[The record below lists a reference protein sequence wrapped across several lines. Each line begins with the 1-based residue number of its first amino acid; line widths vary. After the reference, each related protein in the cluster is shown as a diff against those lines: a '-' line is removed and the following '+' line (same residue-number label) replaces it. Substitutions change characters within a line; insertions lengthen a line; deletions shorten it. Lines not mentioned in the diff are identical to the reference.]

1 MPWAKNYF
9 DIVYGLSIFT
19 HLSETLHFDWFKELM
34 RVLKPEGIFLF
45 TTQGNNFTIK
55 LTEQE
60 LKLFRKGELVIRGKV
75 TEGHRTYSAFHP
87 VSFVERMIG
96 RNKVLEHIEREPDG
110 SGSLPQDVWIIQ
122 KASE

>member
-1 MPWAKNYF
+1 GCALYGTDYNRKSIEWCSDNLKGINFNNNKLEADLPWAKNYF

-75 TEGHRTYSAFHP
+75 TEGHRTYSA
-87 VSFVERMIG
+87 
-96 RNKVLEHIEREPDG
+96 
-110 SGSLPQDVWIIQ
+110 
-122 KASE
+122 